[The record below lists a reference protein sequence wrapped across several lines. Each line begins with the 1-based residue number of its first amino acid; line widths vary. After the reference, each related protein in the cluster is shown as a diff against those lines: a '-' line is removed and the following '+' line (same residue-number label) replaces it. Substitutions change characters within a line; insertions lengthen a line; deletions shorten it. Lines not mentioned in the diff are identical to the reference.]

1 MKKLITL
8 FAIAGMVLALAPT
21 AQAISWDGG
30 GGDGLWST
38 AANWSPD
45 TTIAGYAGDLT
56 GGTITHSSE
65 TTAVGI
71 IKVRSTSQLIVSG
84 GSLTATGIT
93 LDKNAGNLLEVSGGT
108 LIVTGL
114 LGASV
119 GDDSPFTVRQTGSVG
134 SMSMG
139 TLGIRTAANATLDL
153 VMDASGISALT
164 LDNANTTKNFGNLT
178 IDTSAYTGPG
188 GAITIMNIGDGTG
201 TQAAFAS
208 VLVDGLGTG
217 FTIAYDGGDGNDVV
231 LTLPGGSTPVPGTL
245 IYGK

>member
-93 LDKNAGNLLEVSGGT
+93 LDKNAGNLLEASGGT
-108 LIVTGL
+108 VIVTGL
-114 LGASV
+114 LGRND
-119 GDDSPFTVRQTGSVG
+119 GDNSAFMVRQTGSVG
-134 SMSMG
+134 SISMG
-139 TLGIRTAANATLDL
+139 TLGIGNVNSTLDL

-164 LDNANTTKNFGNLT
+164 LATANTTANFGNLT
-178 IDTSAYTGPG
+178 IDTSAYEGSG
-188 GAITIMNIGDGTG
+188 GAITIMNIGTG
-201 TQAAFAS
+201 TQAAFGS

-231 LTLPGGSTPVPGTL
+231 LTLPGGSTSTPGTL

>member
-8 FAIAGMVLALAPT
+8 FAIAGMVLALAPA

-38 AANWSPD
+38 VANWNPD
-45 TTIAGYAGDLT
+45 TVIAGYTGDFT
-56 GGTITHSSE
+56 GTFDHSSE
-65 TTAVGI
+65 TTVVGTL
-71 IKVRSTSQLIVSG
+71 KVRSTSTLLVSG
-84 GSLTATGIT
+84 GSLTAAGVT